1 MLSEAEE
8 LNYLT
13 DLLLAASQWQCSENE
28 PLSPLQLEIKD
39 RIARLTGQQSIN
51 VEGVPSDKVQ
61 SKSND
66 KDYEY
71 KTKWASNRVRV
82 KMPDG
87 TYQWHLKDECEK
99 IPVHGQNGKW
109 KWGLKQKAEQPEPQE
124 FERNA
129 LSY

>member
-1 MLSEAEE
+1 MTPQEE
-8 LNYLT
+8 IYYLT
-13 DLLLAASQWQCSENE
+13 DLLLEATRWQCSEGE
-28 PLSPLQLEIKD
+28 KLDPLQLEVKD
-39 RIARLTGQQSIN
+39 RLARLTGQQSIN

-61 SKSND
+61 PKSND

-71 KTKWASNRVRV
+71 KAKWASNRVRV

-87 TYQWHLKDECEK
+87 SYQWHLKDECEK
-99 IPVHGQNGKW
+99 IPVPGQNGKW
-109 KWGLKQKAEQPEPQE
+109 KWGLKQKAEQPEPPE